1 MARML
6 MRVAKAVAAGVVL
19 GSCAAASPWPEWRET
34 AMLLDEPD
42 APAYTDAS
50 SAYPDARIVRADQL
64 FDD

>member
-6 MRVAKAVAAGVVL
+6 MRVAKVVAAGLVL

-34 AMLLDEPD
+34 AMLLD
-42 APAYTDAS
+42 APAYTEAS
-50 SAYPDARIVRADQL
+50 SAYPDARIVRAEQL

>member
-6 MRVAKAVAAGVVL
+6 MRVTKVVAAGLVL

-34 AMLLDEPD
+34 AMLLDEPANTD
-42 APAYTDAS
+42 ARSAYT
-50 SAYPDARIVRADQL
+50 DARIVRAEQL